1 MGTES
6 VDPIEDGPI
15 SENSGK
21 DRRYGAWA
29 NVSTS
34 QQACVCSDGASHF
47 YCLPWGLA
55 LAQSLLLSAHGNTN
69 GVPLSPPP
77 TRPHQCPVP

>member
-47 YCLPWGLA
+47 
-55 LAQSLLLSAHGNTN
+55 
-69 GVPLSPPP
+69 
-77 TRPHQCPVP
+77 